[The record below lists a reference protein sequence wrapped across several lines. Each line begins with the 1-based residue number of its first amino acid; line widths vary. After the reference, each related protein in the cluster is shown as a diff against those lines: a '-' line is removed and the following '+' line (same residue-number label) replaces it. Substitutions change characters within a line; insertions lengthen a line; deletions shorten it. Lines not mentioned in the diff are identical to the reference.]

1 MESSI
6 VNFRL
11 QDLTVGVGTTIR
23 WLQEDIVPHT
33 TTAGTPDSPTSMW
46 DSGFMD
52 AGGEFSFTFDTP
64 GTFAYFC
71 EIHPDIMTATVTVV
85 AGSVGAVGALAP
97 AAGGEGGS
105 PTEGY
110 SD

>member
-1 MESSI
+1 VESSI

-11 QDLTVGVGTTIR
+11 QDLTVGVGTTIQ
-23 WLQEDIVPHT
+23 WLQEDIVPHP
-33 TTAGTPDSPTSMW
+33 TTAGAPSSPTGVW

-52 AGGEFSFTFDTP
+52 AGEEFSFTFDTP

-71 EIHPDIMTATVTVV
+71 EIHPGIMTATVTVV
-85 AGSVGAVGALAP
+85 EGAAGAVGALAP
-97 AAGGEGGS
+97 AAGGAGGS